1 MKAINNLVQ
10 RVIFNLPTLLAV
22 LVYLVII
29 SVSVVINS

>member
-1 MKAINNLVQ
+1 MRTINNLVQ
-10 RVIFNLPTLLAV
+10 RVISNLPTLLAV